1 MLRLLQQQATFM
13 LAFKLMKNP
22 TLAAVGV
29 MFCLLAS
36 FSSLAQDAIQ
46 VEGVQ
51 IAPQPLIEQVPL
63 TGSVSADKIARI
75 STQVE
80 GLVRQLHVD
89 AGDSVAAGDL
99 LLTLDSDL
107 ATIAHDRA
115 QAEANRA
122 REQWRESQRRL
133 REAQTLAEGTI
144 ATTEIQSRESQARID
159 EALYQSADAERR
171 SLAAQLERHEVRA
184 PFTGTVSSK
193 LTEVGEWIGP
203 GDALLEL
210 VASEP
215 LRLDFQVPQRH
226 YPQVNDKTRIRLAF
240 DAYPGASFTG
250 QMYRK
255 VPLSRA
261 GARTFLLRATL
272 AEDEAPALIPGMST
286 SGTLLIDTGRKG
298 LSVPRDAL
306 IRYPD
311 GRISVWMASG
321 DTFGGEV
328 TVTEQPVTTGLTVNG
343 KVEIREGLEAGAV
356 VITRGNEALQEE
368 QTVRLTRDTANNG
381 ES

>member
-1 MLRLLQQQATFM
+1 
-13 LAFKLMKNP
+13 MKTS
-22 TLAAVGV
+22 TLAAGV
-29 MFCLLAS
+29 ILMAS
-36 FSSLAQDAIQ
+36 FPSLAQDAIQ

-51 IAPQPLIEQVPL
+51 ITPQPLIERVPL

-75 STQVE
+75 STQVQ

-89 AGDSVAAGDL
+89 AGDTVEAGDML
-99 LLTLDSDL
+99 LSLDTDL
-107 ATIAHDRA
+107 ASIAHDRA

-122 REQWRESQRRL
+122 REQWRESQRRQ
-133 REAQTLAEGTI
+133 REAQTLAEGSI

-159 EALYQSADAERR
+159 EALFEAADAERQ
-171 SLAAQLERHEVRA
+171 SLAAQLERHQVRA

-193 LTEVGEWIGP
+193 LTEVGEWVGP

-226 YPQVNDKTRIRLAF
+226 YPAINHKTRIRLTF
-240 DAYPGASFTG
+240 DAYPEQSFMG

-272 AEDEAPALIPGMST
+272 AEDNAPAVIPGMST
-286 SGTLLIDTGRKG
+286 SGTLLIDTGREG

-311 GRISVWMASG
+311 GRISVWVAKS
-321 DTFGGEV
+321 DNFDGET
-328 TVTEQPVTTGLTVNG
+328 TVSEQLVTTGLTVNG
-343 KVEIREGLEAGAV
+343 KVEISEGLTPGAV
-356 VITRGNEALQEE
+356 VITRGNEALQQG
-368 QTVRLTRDTANNG
+368 QTVRLTRDSANSTKHANSG
-381 ES
+381 D

>member
-1 MLRLLQQQATFM
+1 M
-13 LAFKLMKNP
+13 LATKLLK
-22 TLAAVGV
+22 TLTLTAAAV
-29 MFCLLAS
+29 MLLAS
-36 FSSLAQDAIQ
+36 FPSLAQDAIQ

-99 LLTLDSDL
+99 LLILDSDL

-240 DAYPGASFTG
+240 DAYPGESFTG

-272 AEDEAPALIPGMST
+272 SANEAPALIPGMST
-286 SGTLLIDTGRKG
+286 SGTLLIDIGREG

-311 GRISVWMASG
+311 GRISIWVASG
-321 DTFGGEV
+321 DNFGGEV
-328 TVTEQPVTTGLTVNG
+328 TVTEQPVTTGLTING

-356 VITRGNEALQEE
+356 VITRGNEALQEN